1 MNTSFWMGLKM
12 NRDKILER
20 LREQYNDGEEIHPHL
35 EAFLMDNPPK
45 RKYESIQ
52 WVLDAL
58 GNSVIRGI

>member
-1 MNTSFWMGLKM
+1 M

-20 LREQYNDGEEIHPHL
+20 LREQYNNGEEIHPHL
-35 EAFLMDNPPK
+35 ESFLRDNPPK

-52 WVLDAL
+52 WVIDAL